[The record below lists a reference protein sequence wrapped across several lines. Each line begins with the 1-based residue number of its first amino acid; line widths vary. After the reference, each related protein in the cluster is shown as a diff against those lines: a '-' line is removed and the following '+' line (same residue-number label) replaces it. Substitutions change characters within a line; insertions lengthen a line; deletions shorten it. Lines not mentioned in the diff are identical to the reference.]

1 LENIL
6 TNHDELDRIWSVKGI
21 CVLIALSLMIYTA
34 CSSTEAVN
42 ALPAPQPVVTPVE
55 SIAADEPGQAEEFVV
70 TEEIFTKTFDEIETF
85 INNLNE
91 IIHSKDYE
99 TWISYLSE
107 DYIRRTSDET
117 FLKAQSETPVLQKHN
132 IKLENLRD
140 YFEYV
145 VVPSRSRTQLDDIEI
160 IDEEHVKA
168 ISVVNDTR
176 GLLYLLVREN
186 DSWFIGVW

>member
-1 LENIL
+1 M
-6 TNHDELDRIWSVKGI
+6 KGN

-42 ALPAPQPVVTPVE
+42 APPAPQPVVTPAE
-55 SIAADEPGQAEEFVV
+55 SSRAAAEPGQAEEFVV
-70 TEEIFTKTFDEIETF
+70 TEEIFTKTFEEIEAF

-99 TWISYLSE
+99 TWISFLSE
-107 DYIRRTSDET
+107 DYIRRTSDQT

-145 VVPSRSRTQLDDIEI
+145 VVPSRSKTQLDDIEF

-176 GLLYLLVREN
+176 GLLYLLVRED